1 MTYDEKLATR
11 VRRVLPPTDNIVEK
25 HMFGGIAFL
34 LDGKMFCGVVNRDL
48 LVRVGPEAYQGA
60 LDRPHAR
67 PMDFTGRPLT
77 GFVFVGPSGSR
88 TDAAVATWI
97 RQANEFVSTL
107 PARKPR
113 SRRPRPRPKRTRAPR
128 AS

>member
-11 VRRVLPPTDNIVEK
+11 VRRVLPPTDKIVEK

-60 LDRPHAR
+60 LARPTLDRWTSRVGRSPDSSLSDPLARAPTPPLPHGFDRP
-67 PMDFTGRPLT
+67 
-77 GFVFVGPSGSR
+77 
-88 TDAAVATWI
+88 
-97 RQANEFVSTL
+97 ANS
-107 PARKPR
+107 
-113 SRRPRPRPKRTRAPR
+113 SRR
-128 AS
+128 